1 MLPIPD
7 YTFHLEKLAK
17 NFFKKYKKKK
27 NRNLINESQFYVSDT
42 NDVLIRIILFTKEQS
57 PFQIGLME
65 RISYWFQ

>member
-17 NFFKKYKKKK
+17 KFKKKKPKK

>member
-17 NFFKKYKKKK
+17 KFFKKYKKK

>member
-17 NFFKKYKKKK
+17 NFFKKIQKK

>member
-17 NFFKKYKKKK
+17 NLKKKYKK